1 MNEVFPVTNPNNIS
15 EVLRK
20 YDESFLDKFNI
31 VFDVKMYKKSD
42 KTVILLDCSETLHDI
57 AINDEVYIVTN
68 LQELAS
74 VLDFFYNNISLLED

>member
-31 VFDVKMYKKSD
+31 VFDAKMYKKSD
-42 KTVILLDCSETLHDI
+42 RTVILLDCSKTVRDI

-68 LQELAS
+68 LQELVS